1 MKQGEI
7 ITTKRNVI
15 CTSDYTPTTK
25 YHKIPITIGKKYEVT
40 EEQTLKFS
48 IPERERGPFYLIIDD
63 DNFQRWIIY
72 SNFRELTIQE
82 KREEKL
88 NTLLCGRNTTYN

>member
-1 MKQGEI
+1 MNYS
-7 ITTKRNVI
+7 TTNNKRNVI
-15 CTSDYTPTTK
+15 CTSNYSDY
-25 YHKIPITIGKKYEVT
+25 KIPITIGNKYEII

-63 DNFQRWIIY
+63 NKFQRWIIY

-88 NTLLCGRNTTYN
+88 NSLLNTK